1 MTVGS
6 NVKSCYISIKSAQAG
21 LESLALSSTSNE
33 NQTAFK
39 EGQQMLEDVKND
51 LHEQVLF
58 LAREEPQ
65 YK

>member
-6 NVKSCYISIKSAQAG
+6 NVKNCYISIKSAQIG
-21 LESLALSSTSNE
+21 LESLALSSSSKE
-33 NQTAFK
+33 NQAAYN
-39 EGQQMLEDVKND
+39 EGQQMLEEVKHD